1 MNTSPPSGANVDVAS
16 ALAEAGARYIET
28 NPESR
33 RLNEANAAAMPGGNT
48 RTTLHYDPFPLTLV
62 EGRGARVKD
71 ADGHEYID
79 VLGEYTAGLYGHS
92 NPVILAAVKAALDG
106 GIVLGGPNPK
116 EGALARAVVD
126 RFPGIERVRFTN
138 SGTEANLMAISI
150 ARVVTG
156 RSTIMAMFGGYHGG
170 VFFFANPDLPIN
182 APFPHVIGRYNDID
196 GCRALIAENA
206 ADLAAVILEPMLGSG
221 GCIPATPE
229 FLAMLREE
237 TRKAGTILI
246 FDEVM
251 TSRLGPG
258 GLQGE
263 RGMTPDL
270 TSLGKYLGGG
280 MTFGAFG
287 GRADIME
294 RFDPRRADA
303 MPHSGT
309 FNNNIMT
316 MSAGLAGL
324 EQIYPPELAAPFNAR
339 GDDLRERLNACARAR
354 GLAVQFKGLGSMFTV
369 HFRDGEIND
378 YADVQAGRNE
388 LRPLFQLDMIE
399 RGIYIGQRG
408 MFNLMLPLSDE
419 DFDAVEAAVDEF
431 LASRGSLLL
440 G

>member
-1 MNTSPPSGANVDVAS
+1 MSTAAEGVNVDIAS
-16 ALAEAGARYIET
+16 ALAEAEARYIAA
-28 NPESR
+28 NPESQ
-33 RLNEANAAAMPGGNT
+33 RLNTENAAAMPGGNT
-48 RTTLHYDPFPLTLV
+48 RTTLHYAPFPLTLA
-62 EGRGARVKD
+62 EGKGARVRD
-71 ADGHEYID
+71 ADGHDYID

-92 NPVILAAVKAALDG
+92 NPVILAAVKVALDS

-116 EGALARAVVD
+116 EGALARAVVG

-156 RSTIMAMFGGYHGG
+156 RKTIMAMYGGYHGG
-170 VFFFANPDLPIN
+170 VFFFANPDVPIN
-182 APFPHVIGRYNDID
+182 APFPAIVGRYNDVES
-196 GCRALIAENA
+196 CRALIRENA
-206 ADLAAVILEPMLGSG
+206 DDVACVILEPMLGSG

-237 TRKAGTILI
+237 TSSAGALLI

-263 RGMTPDL
+263 RGITPDL
-270 TSLGKYLGGG
+270 TSLGKYVGGG

-287 GRADIME
+287 GRADIMD

-324 EQIYPPELAAPFNAR
+324 EEIYPPETVAPFNAR
-339 GDDLRERLNACARAR
+339 GDALRERLNARAQ
-354 GLAVQFKGLGSMFTV
+354 AHDVPVQFRGIGSMFTV
-369 HFRDGEIND
+369 HFRDGDIND

-388 LRPLFQLDMIE
+388 LRPLFQLDLIQ

-408 MFNLMLPLSDE
+408 MFNLMLPLSE
-419 DFDAVEAAVDEF
+419 ANLDAVEAAVDEF
-431 LASRGSLLL
+431 LASRKSLLRD
-440 G
+440 

>member
-1 MNTSPPSGANVDVAS
+1 MSTAAEGVNVDIAS
-16 ALAEAGARYIET
+16 ALAEAEARYIAA
-28 NPESR
+28 NPESQ
-33 RLNEANAAAMPGGNT
+33 RLNTENAAAMPGGNT

-62 EGRGARVKD
+62 EGKGARVRD
-71 ADGHEYID
+71 ADGHDYID

-92 NPVILAAVKAALDG
+92 NPVILAAVKAALDS

-116 EGALARAVVD
+116 EGALARAVVG

-156 RSTIMAMFGGYHGG
+156 RKTIMAMYGGYHGG
-170 VFFFANPDLPIN
+170 VFFFANPDIPIN
-182 APFPHVIGRYNDID
+182 APFPAVVGRYNDVE
-196 GCRALIAENA
+196 GCRALIRENA
-206 ADLAAVILEPMLGSG
+206 ADIACVILEPMLGSG

-237 TRKAGTILI
+237 TNSAGALLI

-263 RGMTPDL
+263 RGITPDL
-270 TSLGKYLGGG
+270 TSLGKYVGGG

-287 GRADIME
+287 GRADIMD

-324 EQIYPPELAAPFNAR
+324 EEIYPPETVAPFNAR
-339 GDDLRERLNACARAR
+339 GDALRERLNARARAHDVP
-354 GLAVQFKGLGSMFTV
+354 VQFRGIGSMFTV
-369 HFRDGEIND
+369 HFREGEIND
-378 YADVQAGRNE
+378 YADAQAGRNE
-388 LRPLFQLDMIE
+388 LRPLFQLDLIQ

-408 MFNLMLPLSDE
+408 MFNLMLPLSE
-419 DFDAVEAAVDEF
+419 ADFDAVEAAVDEF
-431 LASRGSLLL
+431 LASRKSLLR